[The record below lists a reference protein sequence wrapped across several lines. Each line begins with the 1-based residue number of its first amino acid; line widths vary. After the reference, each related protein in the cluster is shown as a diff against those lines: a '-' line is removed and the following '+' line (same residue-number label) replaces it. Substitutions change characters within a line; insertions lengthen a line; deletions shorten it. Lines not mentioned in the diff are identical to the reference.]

1 MSGCRSP
8 VNFEIPEFAAVVAA
22 LIAGGAA
29 LALFAVVLGLR
40 AVHVLHK
47 RRMKTMREAW
57 WPILAET
64 AVSSRRVDEAQ
75 RPALRR
81 RDRRLLLREWSRF
94 RGLLHGQASANLN
107 ALAIDLGLL
116 ALARRELRRRSVDHR
131 LMGLRA
137 VGQMRDADSWDA
149 IDASVES
156 DNVALA
162 VTAATALNDIDP
174 DRAIPRIVPVV
185 ARSAR
190 WPRTQVG
197 RILNGAGPDIVSS
210 RLCREIAEAPPEQV
224 VRLLQF
230 ADSAFASD
238 INAVAER
245 LLTTRDEPALLSAA
259 LKAARGRIC
268 PKRVME
274 LTRHEAWFVR
284 MQAASLLGRVG
295 MREDL
300 STLEPL
306 LADSEW
312 WVRYRAAQ
320 ALVASPYLGPNAI
333 RRIAA
338 RQRDRFASD
347 ILRQA
352 LAEKG
357 LA

>member
-1 MSGCRSP
+1 MSS
-8 VNFEIPEFAAVVAA
+8 EIPEYAAVVAA
-22 LIAGGAA
+22 LIAGAAA
-29 LALFAVVLGLR
+29 LVLFAVVLGLR
-40 AVHVLHK
+40 AGHVLHD
-47 RRMKTMREAW
+47 RRVNAMREAW

-64 AVSSRRVDEAQ
+64 AVTSEPVDGER
-75 RPALRR
+75 RPAVRR
-81 RDRRLLLREWSRF
+81 RERPLLLREWSRF
-94 RGLLHGQASANLN
+94 RGLVHGQASANLN

-116 ALARRELRRRSVDHR
+116 PLARREMRRRSVDHR
-131 LMGLRA
+131 LLGLRA
-137 VGQMRDADSWDA
+137 VGQMRDVDSWEA
-149 IDASVES
+149 IDANVEN
-156 DNVALA
+156 DNIALA

-174 DRAIPRIVPVV
+174 DRAIPRIVPIA

-197 RILNGAGPDIVSS
+197 RILNAAGPDIVSP
-210 RLCREIAEAPPEQV
+210 RLCREIADAPPEQV

-238 INAVAER
+238 INTVAEH

-268 PKRVME
+268 PERVGE
-274 LTRHEAWFVR
+274 LTRHDTWFVR

-295 MREDL
+295 THEDL
-300 STLEPL
+300 SILEPL
-306 LADSEW
+306 LADPEW

-333 RRIAA
+333 RRIAG
-338 RQRDRFASD
+338 RQNDRFASD
-347 ILRQA
+347 ILQQA